1 MAQQEI
7 DFVVAAYREDGAWQ
21 VQSLPPHSADDMDGL
36 IRSLRPLP
44 SEGGTLGLVS
54 VAEDFFL
61 LVRVLGSQVRLMLS
75 DGTAASEWPLASE
88 AIAMLGDGD
97 QADDDDDAQPVGDL
111 EIVADLGVSGM
122 DIAVLC
128 DDADR
133 YPDEILLDIAGQLG
147 FRAQFEGAAM
157 DGASV

>member
-7 DFVVAAYREDGAWQ
+7 DFVVAAYREDGAWH

-54 VAEDFFL
+54 VEEDFFL

-75 DGTAASEWPLASE
+75 DGTAATEWPLASE
-88 AIAMLGDGD
+88 VLAMLNGSE
-97 QADDDDDAQPVGDL
+97 AEADDDAQPVGDL

-122 DIAVLC
+122 DISVLC
-128 DDADR
+128 EDADR
-133 YPDEILLDIAGQLG
+133 YPDEVLLDIAAQLG
-147 FRAQFEGAAM
+147 FGAQFEGAAM

>member
-44 SEGGTLGLVS
+44 SEGGTLGLIS

-75 DGTAASEWPLASE
+75 DGTAATEWPLASE
-88 AIAMLGDGD
+88 VVSMLDESEPD
-97 QADDDDDAQPVGDL
+97 ADDDAQPVGDL

-122 DIAVLC
+122 DISVLC
-128 DDADR
+128 EDADR
-133 YPDEILLDIAGQLG
+133 YPDEVLLDIAAQLG
-147 FRAQFEGAAM
+147 FGAQFEGAAM

>member
-44 SEGGTLGLVS
+44 SEGGTLGLIS

-75 DGTAASEWPLASE
+75 DGTAATEWPLASE
-88 AIAMLGDGD
+88 VVSMLDGSEPD
-97 QADDDDDAQPVGDL
+97 ADDDAQPVGDL

-122 DIAVLC
+122 DISVLC
-128 DDADR
+128 EDADR
-133 YPDEILLDIAGQLG
+133 YPDEVLLDIAAQLG
-147 FRAQFEGAAM
+147 FGAQFEGAAM

>member
-1 MAQQEI
+1 MVQQEI

-44 SEGGTLGLVS
+44 SESGTLGLIS

-75 DGTAASEWPLASE
+75 DCTAATEWSLASE
-88 AIAMLGDGD
+88 VVSMLDGSEPD
-97 QADDDDDAQPVGDL
+97 ADDDAQPVGDL

-122 DIAVLC
+122 DISVLC
-128 DDADR
+128 EDADR
-133 YPDEILLDIAGQLG
+133 YPDEVLLDIAAQLG
-147 FRAQFEGAAM
+147 FGAQFEGAAM

>member
-54 VAEDFFL
+54 VEEDFFL

-75 DGTAASEWPLASE
+75 DGTAATEWPLASE
-88 AIAMLGDGD
+88 VLAMLNGSGSE
-97 QADDDDDAQPVGDL
+97 ADDDAQPVGDL

-122 DIAVLC
+122 DISVLC
-128 DDADR
+128 EDADR
-133 YPDEILLDIAGQLG
+133 YPDEVLLDIAAQLG
-147 FRAQFEGAAM
+147 FGAQFEGAAM

>member
-54 VAEDFFL
+54 VEEDFFL

-75 DGTAASEWPLASE
+75 DGTAATEWPLASE
-88 AIAMLGDGD
+88 VLAMLNGSE
-97 QADDDDDAQPVGDL
+97 AEADDDAQPVGDL

-122 DIAVLC
+122 DISVLC
-128 DDADR
+128 EDADR
-133 YPDEILLDIAGQLG
+133 YPDEVLLDIAAQLG
-147 FRAQFEGAAM
+147 FGAQFEGAAM